1 MPPSPSSPPHRTDC
15 YVIHRFC
22 NAPYDLEMILE
33 ILENVEKQLDEISE
47 NPSVKLYEH
56 FIRRNSPTLHIKHY
70 LNLFG
75 ENSDSDFLHFLLF
88 SSETDCGIIISTTR
102 TK

>member
-1 MPPSPSSPPHRTDC
+1 
-15 YVIHRFC
+15 
-22 NAPYDLEMILE
+22 MILE
-33 ILENVEKQLDEISE
+33 IIENVEKQLEEISE

-75 ENSDSDFLHFLLF
+75 ETSDSDFASWFFALRAHMNLEM
-88 SSETDCGIIISTTR
+88 S
-102 TK
+102 